1 MTPPPATTP
10 GASGAPG
17 AAGASGVPDARGTT
31 GPAGALAAAA
41 ASGVPGT
48 GGAPGA
54 PAAHASS
61 ALSGPLVGADW
72 LAARLG
78 VPGLVVLDASVGAHR
93 GADRR
98 IPGARPFDLDG
109 ALSDHGAPAPHT
121 MPGPAAFTEAVR
133 DLGVSDTDTVVVYDG
148 AGLYSSARA
157 WWMLRAMGF
166 DRAAVLDGGL
176 PAWTAAGLPVE
187 ATGPA
192 YAGPRG
198 SFTARPRPGLFA
210 DSATV
215 AAALADPAAAVLDAR
230 TRDRFTGAAPEP
242 RPGLRGGHMP
252 GAANLPFGDLQD
264 PDGLMRP
271 AAELRAAFQEVAGER
286 QRLYFSCG
294 SGVTACVLALGAD
307 LAGYRDL
314 TVYDGS
320 WSEWGM
326 PSDRPV
332 ATGG

>member
-1 MTPPPATTP
+1 MTTP
-10 GASGAPG
+10 QHATPEERPAEGAGERPEAP
-17 AAGASGVPDARGTT
+17 
-31 GPAGALAAAA
+31 
-41 ASGVPGT
+41 PGT
-48 GGAPGA
+48 LP
-54 PAAHASS
+54 
-61 ALSGPLVGADW
+61 GPLVGVDW

-78 VPGLVVLDASVGAHR
+78 TPALVLLDASVGAHR
-93 GADRR
+93 GAGHR

-109 ALSDHGAPAPHT
+109 DLSDHTAPAPHT
-121 MPGPAAFTEAVR
+121 MPGAAQFTEAVR
-133 DLGVSDTDTVVVYDG
+133 ALGIHDSDTVVVYDG

-176 PAWTAAGLPVE
+176 PAWTAAGLPTS

-192 YAGPRG
+192 YDGPRG
-198 SFTARPRPGLFA
+198 SFTARPRAGLLA

-215 AAALADPAAAVLDAR
+215 ARALTDPDAAVLDAR
-230 TRDRFTGAAPEP
+230 TRGRFAGTAPEP

-252 GAANLPFGDLQD
+252 GALNLPFAELQD
-264 PDGLMRP
+264 PAGLMRP
-271 AAELRAAFQEVAGER
+271 AGELRAAFRALAGER
-286 QRLYFSCG
+286 ERLYFSCG

-314 TVYDGS
+314 AVYDGS

-326 PSDRPV
+326 PSELPV
-332 ATGG
+332 TTDQ